1 MAYTAH
7 NPTTIYA
14 DIVARLTSQT
24 GKAVG
29 ESEAP
34 AGAVQNASLEPY
46 VIVYPQLELFEGS
59 LSDPNIID
67 EFTFQLTCVG
77 GTMAHAQW
85 MQHSARAAVLG
96 WAPTVAGF
104 TPTPI
109 RLVLGSGIARDD
121 DVQPPVFYST
131 DRFECFTS

>member
-7 NPTTIYA
+7 DPTPFYA
-14 DIVARLTSQT
+14 AVAARLASQT

-29 ESEAP
+29 RGEAP
-34 AGAVQNASLEPY
+34 AGAVTNVSLEPY

-59 LSDPNIID
+59 LSDPHIID

-85 MQHSARAAVLG
+85 MQHASRAAVLG
-96 WAPTVAGF
+96 WSPTVAGLG
-104 TPTPI
+104 TTPI
-109 RLVLGSGIARDD
+109 RLTLGSGIARDD
-121 DVQPPVFYST
+121 DIQPPVFYST